1 MGRECSSGDH
11 RSQSKECGLKVTF
24 QRFDF
29 ARGEIKTVTR
39 DIDIKAMLA
48 ANPLM
53 RVLVEQVSRKGARSV

>member
-1 MGRECSSGDH
+1 M
-11 RSQSKECGLKVTF
+11 KVTF